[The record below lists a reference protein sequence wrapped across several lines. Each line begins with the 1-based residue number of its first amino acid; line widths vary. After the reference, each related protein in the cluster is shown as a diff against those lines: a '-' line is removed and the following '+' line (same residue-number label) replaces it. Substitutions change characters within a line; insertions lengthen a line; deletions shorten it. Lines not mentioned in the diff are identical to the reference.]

1 MMLFQNKINQ
11 LNATVS
17 NINNTIEDL
26 SRQIEQL
33 REQKLV
39 LETHLQ
45 ELGSAE
51 NAAES
56 ALVQVQTAINMIEAI
71 SPDQLVEF
79 KAAIDSLFNAN
90 IPALPSAEPDP
101 EDPTPSPDEET
112 IIVEPSLEE
121 YVDDNNPTIA
131 DLLKDQYQKT
141 TTNGEGAWIKRL
153 SLPTLRKLCK
163 ERGLSTTGT
172 KADLQKRLKDHGLLQ
187 ADVVIAN
194 LNQE

>member
-1 MMLFQNKINQ
+1 MLFQNKINQ

-33 REQKLV
+33 REQKLA

-90 IPALPSAEPDP
+90 IPALPSAEP
-101 EDPTPSPDEET
+101 EAPTPTEET

-121 YVDDNNPTIA
+121 YVDGDNTIA
-131 DLLKDQYQKT
+131 DLLKDEYQKT

-153 SLPTLRKLCK
+153 SMPTLRKLCK
-163 ERGLSTTGT
+163 ERGLATTGT
-172 KADLQKRLKDHGLLQ
+172 KADLQQRLKNHGLLQ

>member
-1 MMLFQNKINQ
+1 MLFQNKINQ

-33 REQKLV
+33 REQKLA

-101 EDPTPSPDEET
+101 EPEAPIPTEET
-112 IIVEPSLEE
+112 IIIEPTLEE
-121 YVDDNNPTIA
+121 YVDGDNTIA
-131 DLLKDQYQKT
+131 DLLKDEYQKT

-153 SLPTLRKLCK
+153 SMPTLRKLCK
-163 ERGLSTTGT
+163 ERGLATTGT
-172 KADLQKRLKDHGLLQ
+172 KADLQQRLKNHGLLQ

>member
-1 MMLFQNKINQ
+1 MLFQNKINQ

-33 REQKLV
+33 REQKLA

-56 ALVQVQTAINMIEAI
+56 ALVQVQTAIGMIEQI

-79 KAAIDSLFNAN
+79 KYAIDALFNAN
-90 IPALPSAEPDP
+90 LPALPSAEPEP
-101 EDPTPSPDEET
+101 EPENPAPDTEEI
-112 IIVEPSLEE
+112 IIVEPTLEE
-121 YVDDNNPTIA
+121 YVDGDNTIA
-131 DLLKDQYQKT
+131 DLLKDEYQKT

-153 SLPTLRKLCK
+153 SMPTLRKLCK

-172 KADLQKRLKDHGLLQ
+172 KADLQQRLKNHGLLQ